1 MIAYLVL
8 TGKQPVRGSSDQ
20 ETFNNI
26 VNANISYEDPIWE
39 TLSDESKEFVKL
51 LLTWDEKLRP
61 AAEDALQHPWI
72 LKKAERKASLE
83 LRRSTMD
90 ALSNLEKFD
99 AQSKLRVATCTFIAT
114 QLMDREEREKID
126 DVFRAIDLNNDG
138 TLNREEVKQ
147 GYEKCFE
154 RELSD
159 GEIDAIFKV
168 WTISLH

>member
-26 VNANISYEDPIWE
+26 VKANISYEDPIWD

-51 LLTWDEKLRP
+51 LLSWEEKMRP
-61 AAEDALQHPWI
+61 TAEEALQHPWI
-72 LKKAERKASLE
+72 LKKAKSISSLE
-83 LRRSTMD
+83 LKRSTMD

-138 TLNREEVKQ
+138 TLNREEVKL

-154 RELSD
+154 RELSED
-159 GEIDAIFKV
+159 EIDAIFKV
-168 WTISLH
+168 WLVSMQ